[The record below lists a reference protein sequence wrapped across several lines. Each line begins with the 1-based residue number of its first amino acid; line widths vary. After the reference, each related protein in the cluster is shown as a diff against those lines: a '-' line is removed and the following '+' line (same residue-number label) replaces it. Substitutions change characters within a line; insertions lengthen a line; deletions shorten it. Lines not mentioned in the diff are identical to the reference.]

1 MKEYASSPN
10 LFCFQLTPPYSLN
23 NEVFCK
29 MGNGVRK
36 VRRFAAKSSDA
47 LWLEVFNLY

>member
-1 MKEYASSPN
+1 
-10 LFCFQLTPPYSLN
+10 
-23 NEVFCK
+23 

-47 LWLEVFNLY
+47 LWLEVFNMYWASHRWRGLMGADNCKY